1 MSDAHAAGPSI
12 HAHLG
17 AVMPPLLLEA
27 SAGSPEEPRPRAAA
41 EALRQ
46 ICAAVAEEG
55 IYLLIGQLD
64 KGLEDKSRR
73 LAAARCI
80 KAFCETTRLDFQE
93 HVPGLITVSPPVS

>member
-1 MSDAHAAGPSI
+1 
-12 HAHLG
+12 
-17 AVMPPLLLEA
+17 MPPLLLEA

-55 IYLLIGQLD
+55 IYLLVGQLD

-80 KAFCETTRLDFQE
+80 RAFCETTRLDFQE
-93 HVPGLITVSPPVS
+93 HVPGLITVSHPLT